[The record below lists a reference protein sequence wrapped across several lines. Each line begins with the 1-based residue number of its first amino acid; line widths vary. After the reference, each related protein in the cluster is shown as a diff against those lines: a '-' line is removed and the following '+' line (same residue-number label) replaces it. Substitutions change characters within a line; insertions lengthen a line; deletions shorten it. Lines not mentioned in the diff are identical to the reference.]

1 MAVTTYRYLFADLL
15 TNTIYAELPLTNVQ
29 YGSNLNSAGTFSG
42 EILATDTL
50 EDILDIETWTI
61 PGRTALYI
69 DRNGTLVW
77 GGIIWARS
85 YNSTSQKFTF
95 SGREFESYFEHRRI
109 ILDKYFTIGT
119 DQLAVVQTLFKD
131 AQGQTTGNEVFTN
144 PGNIGVIV
152 GTETSGQ
159 TLTANYPI
167 YGYER
172 RPILDAVRE
181 LSAQAKPYGF
191 DFNIFVSYVSN
202 VPTKS
207 LKLDYPQT
215 GTTWTAS
222 LQSAPVLEL
231 PGNMVEYEYPE
242 DGNNITNTMYAYGA
256 GSPPGQYISTQTDSA
271 QIAAGWPLTENSV
284 SYSNIINTQ
293 IVDSMALSLI
303 NAQSQPITVIKITW
317 DANVSP
323 EMGTFNIGDQFRIRI
338 KDSRFPTGLDIVRR
352 LSSYVVHAGENG
364 PERITGSFIV
374 PLT

>member
-1 MAVTTYRYLFADLL
+1 
-15 TNTIYAELPLTNVQ
+15 
-29 YGSNLNSAGTFSG
+29 
-42 EILATDTL
+42 
-50 EDILDIETWTI
+50 
-61 PGRTALYI
+61 
-69 DRNGTLVW
+69 
-77 GGIIWARS
+77 
-85 YNSTSQKFTF
+85 
-95 SGREFESYFEHRRI
+95 
-109 ILDKYFTIGT
+109 LDKYFTIGT

-191 DFNIFVSYVSN
+191 DFNIVVSYVSN

-215 GTTWTAS
+215 GTIWTAS

-284 SYSNIINTQ
+284 SYSNVINTQ